1 MDDFLLWTT
10 PMDDFLLWMTPFYG
24 RLPSMDDSLL
34 WTPPSYNCCIL
45 YTRTTTSTG
54 LRSVN
59 AFATRACA
67 HEGILDLAASAHR
80 LAHEAKCA
88 VLRLSQQEQR
98 MRVGVGTGARESQM
112 CETPR
117 ASASA
122 CEVEGYQDT
131 AQAVARVFRPR
142 RQLESSLSRELMSFL
157 VI

>member
-1 MDDFLLWTT
+1 M
-10 PMDDFLLWMTPFYG
+10 
-24 RLPSMDDSLL
+24 
-34 WTPPSYNCCIL
+34 
-45 YTRTTTSTG
+45 
-54 LRSVN
+54 N

-117 ASASA
+117 ASARALAKLKVTRTQRKQWPEYSGHADSSSRA
-122 CEVEGYQDT
+122 CC
-131 AQAVARVFRPR
+131 R
-142 RQLESSLSRELMSFL
+142 ES
-157 VI
+157 